1 MEGYQTFTKRFRVR
15 EPPIFLAC
23 LVIVCEKIGVGKK
36 SRHFEKKR
44 REDYLRKIGVMHGTL
59 GGPPFSLAPVERNV
73 FHRKSRRSS
82 RWRLRFIESRSRST
96 VCDPSLTESPRS
108 HETNTRF
115 DRRCWRLSRAT
126 FFLLGVRVTRAND
139 ACAPAVRRAEEHGIA
154 ARARESTTARRA
166 LEALRRTRATRTAT
180 GPRDTRRAPRRID

>member
-1 MEGYQTFTKRFRVR
+1 MEIEIHR
-15 EPPIFLAC
+15 ESFA
-23 LVIVCEKIGVGKK
+23 
-36 SRHFEKKR
+36 
-44 REDYLRKIGVMHGTL
+44 
-59 GGPPFSLAPVERNV
+59 VER
-73 FHRKSRRSS
+73 
-82 RWRLRFIESRSRST
+82 

-166 LEALRRTRATRTAT
+166 LEALRRSRVTRTAT
-180 GPRDTRRAPRRID
+180 GPRDTRRAPRRIDLRPFRSARDGHLPSGALGE